1 MAALTLFL
9 ALLLG
14 ASALHKALDHRRLAI
29 AAARLAGVTGQAGP
43 LLLIVASVAETMAA
57 LCLLVPPLR
66 LAGAGIAVLLW
77 LAYALLLLRRRGEAL
92 DCGCDL
98 VARERPV
105 GLSQIARPVLLLL
118 LALVVALAPQGPFT
132 LDTPF
137 AAIGFLALWFG
148 AAELLA
154 IPQPIWRKF

>member
-1 MAALTLFL
+1 MAAITLFL

-14 ASALHKALDHRRLAI
+14 ASALHKAIDHRRLAV
-29 AAARLAGVTGQAGP
+29 AASRLAGAKAQAGP
-43 LLLIVASVAETMAA
+43 LLQIVAGVAEGMAA

-66 LAGAGIAVLLW
+66 LPGVGIATLLW

-105 GLSQIARPVLLLL
+105 GPSQIARPAILLL
-118 LALVVALAPQGPFT
+118 LALGVALAPEGAFT
-132 LDTPF
+132 LDAPF

-154 IPQPIWRKF
+154 IPQPVWRKF

>member
-29 AAARLAGVTGQAGP
+29 AAARLSSMTPQAGP
-43 LLLIVASVAETMAA
+43 MLLIVAGVAEGMAA

-66 LAGAGIAVLLW
+66 LAGAGIAALLW

-98 VARERPV
+98 VARERLIGP
-105 GLSQIARPVLLLL
+105 SQIARPAMLLL
-118 LALVVALAPQGPFT
+118 LALSVALSPNAAFT

-154 IPQPIWRKF
+154 IPQPAWRKF